1 MPIFR
6 EDLLGWL
13 DQCVKPQSRTMY
25 PITYTRGGG
34 GGGGAYYLQNLQG
47 DLCELN
53 NN

>member
-1 MPIFR
+1 MPVFR

-13 DQCVKPQSRTMY
+13 DQCVKPQSHNVSY
-25 PITYTRGGG
+25 NIYN
-34 GGGGAYYLQNLQG
+34 YYLQNLQG